1 MGEIHETWTSRELP
15 ILRVALRHY
24 EAGER
29 PVSLELIRAETGLSA
44 DQVTIGAEALA
55 DADPPYLEVAFGA
68 REVGSR
74 ATNGDVTRVLER
86 TRRDLGSW
94 PTPENMLDGL
104 IEALNSEADR
114 ASDDQK
120 TRLHAAADALSGV
133 AREIAIRVISGRIGQ
148 SH

>member
-1 MGEIHETWTSRELP
+1 MAEIHETWTSRELP

-29 PVSLELIRAETGLSA
+29 PVSLEVIRAETGLTA

-55 DADPPYLEVAFGA
+55 SADPPYLEVVLGDRA
-68 REVGSR
+68 VGSR
-74 ATNGDVTRVLER
+74 ETNGDVMRVLER

-104 IEALNSEADR
+104 IQALNSEADR

-120 TRLHAAADALSGV
+120 GRLHAAAEALSGV
-133 AREIAIRVISGRIGQ
+133 AREISIRVISARIGQ
-148 SH
+148 SL

>member
-29 PVSLELIRAETGLSA
+29 PVSLEVIRAETGLTA

-55 DADPPYLEVAFGA
+55 VADPPYLEVAFGGRA
-68 REVGSR
+68 VGSR
-74 ATNGDVTRVLER
+74 ETNGDITRVFER

-104 IEALNSEADR
+104 IQALNSEADR

-120 TRLHAAADALSGV
+120 TRLHAAAEALSGV
-133 AREIAIRVISGRIGQ
+133 ARDIAIRVISARIGQ
-148 SH
+148 SL

>member
-1 MGEIHETWTSRELP
+1 M
-15 ILRVALRHY
+15 
-24 EAGER
+24 
-29 PVSLELIRAETGLSA
+29 
-44 DQVTIGAEALA
+44 
-55 DADPPYLEVAFGA
+55 
-68 REVGSR
+68 
-74 ATNGDVTRVLER
+74 RVLER

-120 TRLHAAADALSGV
+120 SRLHAAADALGGV
-133 AREIAIRVISGRIGQ
+133 AREIAIRVISGRISQ

>member
-55 DADPPYLEVAFGA
+55 VADPPYLEVAFGA
-68 REVGSR
+68 REVGSSAR
-74 ATNGDVTRVLER
+74 DRDTSDLRPHRPISLSAGRPAETGGEGGPGWIR
-86 TRRDLGSW
+86 TSDRRIMSPL
-94 PTPENMLDGL
+94 L
-104 IEALNSEADR
+104 
-114 ASDDQK
+114 
-120 TRLHAAADALSGV
+120 
-133 AREIAIRVISGRIGQ
+133 
-148 SH
+148 